1 MITKQIPSGQR
12 VLWFEMWRVMMM
24 FNALIVAFF
33 LILVATSAAVAGSM
47 IVLALLDLAFGKKS
61 TPSLVADVVESDQL
75 TPPAELKTPVPASNP
90 KIKPLATPDGGYRAK
105 RKANPGY
112 GPQTQRV
119 IHLG

>member
-1 MITKQIPSGQR
+1 
-12 VLWFEMWRVMMM
+12 M
-24 FNALIVAFF
+24 FHALIVAFF

-61 TPSLVADVVESDQL
+61 TPSLVVDVVEIDQL
-75 TPPAELKTPVPASNP
+75 TPPERKSPVAGSKP
-90 KIKPLATPDGGYRAK
+90 KIKPLGAFGGGYRAK

-119 IHLG
+119 IHLE

>member
-1 MITKQIPSGQR
+1 
-12 VLWFEMWRVMMM
+12 MMM
-24 FNALIVAFF
+24 FHALIVAFF

-61 TPSLVADVVESDQL
+61 TPSLVVDVVEIDQL
-75 TPPAELKTPVPASNP
+75 TLPAEPKSPVAKP
-90 KIKPLATPDGGYRAK
+90 KFKPLGALGGGYRAK

-119 IHLG
+119 IHLE